1 MAGRRLRASLFA
13 MSSNLKRLRA
23 GLMLGAVALAALPA
37 GAQKAPPPAF
47 ALTALPPQPVG
58 VPFPGETWPR
68 GELGAGVNGAA
79 LRAQIE
85 GAFAGAFPDLGQ
97 TRAVVIVQ
105 GGRIVLERYAPDFD
119 ATTPQVS
126 WSIAKS
132 VTGALV
138 ALAIRDGIVR
148 SLDEPLALEAWPDDD
163 PRRAITFRQALAM
176 ADGLDWKEANQD
188 PVNDDAARMLFGE
201 GREDVIR
208 YAAAKRLAH
217 APGVRWNYSTGTSH
231 LIAQALRERF
241 WARNPTDLSAGTDPF
256 RDFMR
261 EELFLKIGMESAAP
275 EFDRAGAFYGGSL
288 VYATPQDWARFGLL
302 YLRGG
307 RWGAEQVIPADLVA
321 LARTPS
327 PGAGVEDYGHH
338 WWINADGIGLM
349 GAKGPRDSFE
359 AHGYQGQVI
368 AVIPSKD
375 LVVVRMGIMPDGSWP
390 QLGAWMQ
397 GLVAA
402 FPDVP
407 AAQE

>member
-1 MAGRRLRASLFA
+1 MPKPVASFRAAAAAFA
-13 MSSNLKRLRA
+13 FM
-23 GLMLGAVALAALPA
+23 LAALPA

-47 ALTALPPQPVG
+47 ALAPLPPQPVG

-68 GELGAGVNGAA
+68 GELSAGVDGAA
-79 LRAQIE
+79 LRTQIE
-85 GAFAGAFPDLGQ
+85 GAFGDAFPALGQ

-126 WSIAKS
+126 WSMAKS

-138 ALAIRDGIVR
+138 AIALRDGLIK
-148 SLDEPLALEAWPDDD
+148 SLDEPLALEAWPEGDR
-163 PRRAITFRQALAM
+163 RRAITFRHALAM
-176 ADGLDWKEANQD
+176 ADGLDWREYNQD

-201 GREDVIR
+201 GRENVIR
-208 YAAAKRLAH
+208 YASAKRLAH
-217 APGVRWNYSTGTSH
+217 EPGARWNYSTGTSH

-241 WARNPTDLSAGTDPF
+241 WARNPNDLTAGTDPF

-261 EELFLKIGMESAAP
+261 RELFLKIGMESVAP
-275 EFDRAGAFYGGSL
+275 EFDRAGAFYAGSL
-288 VYATPQDWARFGLL
+288 IYATPQDWARFGLL

-307 RWGAEQVIPADLVA
+307 RWGDEQVIPPEMVA

-327 PGAGVEDYGHH
+327 GGAGAEDYGHH
-338 WWINADGIGLM
+338 WWINAGGTGLL

-359 AHGYQGQVI
+359 AHGFQGQVI
-368 AVIPSKD
+368 AVVPSKD
-375 LVVVRMGIMPDGSWP
+375 LVVVRMGIMPDGDWP
-390 QLGAWMQ
+390 ALGAWMQ
-397 GLVAA
+397 GVVGA

-407 AAQE
+407 PRGE